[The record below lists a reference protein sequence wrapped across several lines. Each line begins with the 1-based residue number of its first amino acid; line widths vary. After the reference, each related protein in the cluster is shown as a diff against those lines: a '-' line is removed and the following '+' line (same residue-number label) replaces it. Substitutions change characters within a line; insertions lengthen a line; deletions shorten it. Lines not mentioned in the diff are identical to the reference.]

1 MSAKIPENK
10 KDKISRK
17 KTVEL
22 FDQLEGFYKQK
33 RNVDFDFTCCKNNK
47 EWESGLDSNEFELVL
62 QNKEIKR
69 AYKELE
75 ARLNAIFSAS
85 IDGIIIFDTRGTILS
100 INRAVINIFG
110 YSEEELIAKS
120 FNMLLAF
127 AERKKRHFDIK
138 TYLQD
143 KLASDVSLISGVDGK
158 CKNGSYILLDIS
170 LVKCTLNGADCYV
183 TILRDAGFLKKR
195 EQQEQYN
202 LEQLTN
208 MINFFLKD
216 EMGVSIVHEINQPL
230 TAIVNYAQ
238 AVLRFFDTNTSNS
251 EQIRETLLKINQQA
265 LKAKNIIQHTK
276 DFVYQPALYRAN
288 KNINVLIE
296 EVVGLCINDLDKNNI
311 KVKVDLAKNI
321 PDVVIDDVQI
331 EQVLLNLF
339 RNSIEALRDLKQEK
353 KRHLSVQSY
362 LTNLNLVEIRI
373 KDNGIGINEAFQKK
387 ILSPFY
393 STKQEGMGI
402 GLSLSRLII
411 EAHNG
416 VLYFN
421 SKPEKGCTFYFTLPI
436 KGDLVDSK

>member
-1 MSAKIPENK
+1 
-10 KDKISRK
+10 
-17 KTVEL
+17 
-22 FDQLEGFYKQK
+22 
-33 RNVDFDFTCCKNNK
+33 
-47 EWESGLDSNEFELVL
+47 
-62 QNKEIKR
+62 
-69 AYKELE
+69 
-75 ARLNAIFSAS
+75 
-85 IDGIIIFDTRGTILS
+85 
-100 INRAVINIFG
+100 
-110 YSEEELIAKS
+110 
-120 FNMLLAF
+120 
-127 AERKKRHFDIK
+127 
-138 TYLQD
+138 
-143 KLASDVSLISGVDGK
+143 
-158 CKNGSYILLDIS
+158 
-170 LVKCTLNGADCYV
+170 
-183 TILRDAGFLKKR
+183 
-195 EQQEQYN
+195 
-202 LEQLTN
+202 
-208 MINFFLKD
+208 
-216 EMGVSIVHEINQPL
+216 
-230 TAIVNYAQ
+230 
-238 AVLRFFDTNTSNS
+238 
-251 EQIRETLLKINQQA
+251 
-265 LKAKNIIQHTK
+265 
-276 DFVYQPALYRAN
+276 
-288 KNINVLIE
+288 VLIE